1 MQLLRVAFVS
11 AAIFA
16 LVMAILPQPP
26 RLPGDPSDK
35 TLHILAFAVLAALG
49 CLAFPRMRLLIL
61 ILGLAAF
68 GAVIELVQ
76 AIPVLHRDS
85 QLADLVADVVA
96 VVLVALPLR
105 WAQHRI
111 QRR

>member
-1 MQLLRVAFVS
+1 MS

-26 RLPGDPSDK
+26 RMPGDPSDK
-35 TLHILAFAVLAALG
+35 TLHILAFGVLATLG
-49 CLAFPRMRLLIL
+49 CLAFPRARLIIL

-68 GAVIELVQ
+68 GAGIELVQ
-76 AIPVLHRDS
+76 AIPILHRDS
-85 QLADLVADVVA
+85 QFVDLVADVVA

-105 WAQHRI
+105 WVQHRR
-111 QRR
+111 QRS